1 MNIGLT
7 AVVVLLGCIV
17 ALTYVIKKLKEQVET
32 AETKRKEAEEDADT
46 RKKEL
51 ESIKKVQ
58 TKLEESESKEAPEK
72 VEAASPGDSAS
83 RLERLNSVS
92 NGSEE

>member
-1 MNIGLT
+1 MNVGLT

-32 AETKRKEAEEDADT
+32 AETKQKEAEEDADA

-58 TKLEESESKEAPEK
+58 TKLEESENREAPEK
-72 VEAASPGDSAS
+72 VEAAPSGDSAS

>member
-1 MNIGLT
+1 MNIGLM

-32 AETKRKEAEEDADT
+32 AEIKQKEAEEDADA

-58 TKLEESESKEAPEK
+58 TKLEESENREAPEK
-72 VEAASPGDSAS
+72 VEAAPSGDSAS

>member
-32 AETKRKEAEEDADT
+32 AESKQKEAEEDADA

-51 ESIKKVQ
+51 ESIKEVQ
-58 TKLEESESKEAPEK
+58 TKLEESENKEAPEK
-72 VEAASPGDSAS
+72 VEAAPSGDSAS

>member
-32 AETKRKEAEEDADT
+32 AETKQKEAEEDADA

-58 TKLEESESKEAPEK
+58 TKLEESENREAPEK